1 MPCAQGV
8 SAARRAHG
16 GGAELGRRGGS
27 GSTSGRGG
35 GRAAGRCA
43 KQRDGDHGP
52 AGQDPPPGAVAYG
65 GGGAAWAWRGRDW
78 HRRKEHHH
86 ARLRPQERP
95 GGHHHGAL
103 APHGPPAPAP
113 HDRKRIIAL
122 VASDTEQGN
131 RGGGGGGGGGGGTSP
146 PLLVEV
152 DNEKDDSHTVIT
164 VTCHDVPGL
173 LTEITS
179 ALQDLHLDVA
189 RAEVGKSSDGF
200 AATDIFYVTD
210 VRSGSKV
217 DLPRVENVRS
227 RLYRIVAFALGV
239 DVSRWSDSLEAC
251 DKDLLFSMM
260 DSYVANDIVSIQR
273 SIISHVEYTIGR
285 SRYKFDDFEAY
296 LATSHSVRDRLI
308 ESWNDTQKWFH
319 EKDSKRI
326 YYLSME
332 FLTGR
337 TLTNALSNLE
347 LKGRYTESLAQ
358 LGHRMETLA
367 DKERDAAL
375 GNGGLGRLAA
385 CFLDSMATL
394 DLPAWGYGIRYQYGM
409 FRQSIVDGFQKEH
422 PDYWLNF
429 GNPWEIER
437 PNVRYPVKF
446 YGHVSVRNVDGEEV
460 FVWNPGEVVDAVAYD
475 NPIPGYRTPNT
486 INLRLWSAKPSRE
499 FDLESFNTG
508 DYIAAILNKQ
518 RAEAISSILYP
529 DDRTHEGK
537 ELRLKQQF
545 FLCSAS
551 LQDCVR
557 RYCDDHD
564 TFEEFPSKCAFQL
577 NDTHPT
583 IAIPELMR
591 LLMDEHFLGWNRAW
605 EITTRVFS
613 FTNHTVLPEALEK
626 WPVMLLESLLPR
638 HMQIIYDINWR
649 FMQRLRDDGYGDDSA
664 LLGRL
669 SIIEETRG
677 GNMVRMA
684 FLSMV
689 ASHTVNGVAAIHSE
703 LIKHT
708 IFRDFYAIWPDK
720 FQNKTNGVPPRRWLA
735 SANEPLASLITETL
749 GTDEWVMD
757 LELLSRLRAKAD
769 CPELQARWR
778 EVKDVAKA
786 KLAQLIFDTVGVRV
800 PAGALYDVHVKRIH
814 EYKRQLLNVFGVVHR
829 YDRIKGMT
837 AEERAGVVPRVVI
850 FGGKAAPGYEMAKR
864 IIKLI
869 SAVSEKVNN
878 DEEVGDLLKVVFL
891 PDYNVSL
898 AEVIVP
904 GAEVSQHISTAGTE
918 ASGTSNMKFAMNG
931 SLVLGTYDG
940 ATIEIA
946 EEVGRENL
954 FLFGTRSEDVDAL
967 RARRGELAVDPRF
980 HHVLGLV
987 RGGHFGWSDFF
998 TPLVQSVEGHGD
1010 FYLCGVDFQ
1019 SYVDVQDEVDEVYRD
1034 QREWMK
1040 RSILHV
1046 AGSGKFSSDRTIAEY
1061 AREIWDVHPSRLPP
1075 GRYQPPREG

>member
-1 MPCAQGV
+1 MRLPPFCCFFYSDIAYD
-8 SAARRAHG
+8 G
-16 GGAELGRRGGS
+16 GG
-27 GSTSGRGG
+27 
-35 GRAAGRCA
+35 CIYVYMYVY
-43 KQRDGDHGP
+43 P
-52 AGQDPPPGAVAYG
+52 MF
-65 GGGAAWAWRGRDW
+65 
-78 HRRKEHHH
+78 
-86 ARLRPQERP
+86 
-95 GGHHHGAL
+95 AL
-103 APHGPPAPAP
+103 PCVYVQA
-113 HDRKRIIAL
+113 
-122 VASDTEQGN
+122 
-131 RGGGGGGGGGGGTSP
+131 
-146 PLLVEV
+146 
-152 DNEKDDSHTVIT
+152 
-164 VTCHDVPGL
+164 HDVPGL

-179 ALQDLHLDVA
+179 TLQDLQLDVS
-189 RAEVGKSSDGF
+189 RAEVGKSKDGF
-200 AATDIFYVTD
+200 AADIFYVTD
-210 VRSGSKV
+210 VRSGEKV
-217 DLPRVENVRS
+217 SDNESVENIRL
-227 RLYRIVAFALGV
+227 RLYRIVAFALGI
-239 DVSRWSDSLEAC
+239 DTQRWSDGMENSQ
-251 DKDLLFSMM
+251 LLMSMM
-260 DSYVANDIVSIQR
+260 DKYAANDIVSIQR
-273 SIISHVEYTIGR
+273 SIVNHVEYTIAR

-319 EKDSKRI
+319 ARDTKRI

-337 TLTNALSNLE
+337 ALTNALFNLE
-347 LKGRYTESLAQ
+347 LKGRYKESLMQ
-358 LGHRMETLA
+358 LGHELETLVE
-367 DKERDAAL
+367 KERDAAL

-409 FRQSIVDGFQKEH
+409 FRQTIVDGFQKEQ

-446 YGHVSVRNVDGEEV
+446 YGHVTVRNVDGKEV
-460 FVWNPGEVVDAVAYD
+460 FVWNQGEVVDAVAYD

-486 INLRLWSAKPSRE
+486 LNLRLWSAKPSRE

-518 RAEAISSILYP
+518 RAETISSILYP

-551 LQDCVR
+551 LQDCIR
-557 RYCDDHD
+557 RYTDDHD
-564 TFEEFPSKCAFQL
+564 NFDMFPSKCTFQL

-591 LLMDEHFLGWNRAW
+591 LLMDEQLLSWSDAW
-605 EITTRVFS
+605 AITTKVFS

-626 WPVMLLESLLPR
+626 WPVVMLESLLPR

-649 FMQRLRDDGYGDDSA
+649 FMQELRDTGFGDDPA
-664 LLGRL
+664 FLGRL

-677 GNMVRMA
+677 GKMVRMA
-684 FLSMV
+684 YLAMV

-708 IFRDFYAIWPDK
+708 VFKDFYTISPDK
-720 FQNKTNGVPPRRWLA
+720 FQNKTNGVTPRRWLA
-735 SANEPLASLITETL
+735 SANEPLAALITETV
-749 GTDEWVMD
+749 GSDEWVMQLD
-757 LELLSRLRAKAD
+757 MLAQLRPKAED
-769 CPELQARWR
+769 PELQRKWR
-778 EVKDVAKA
+778 EVKNIAKK
-786 KLAQLIFDTVGVRV
+786 KLAQLIEDTVGVKV
-800 PAGALYDVHVKRIH
+800 PMNALYDVHVKRIH
-814 EYKRQLLNVFGVVHR
+814 EYKRQTLNIFGVIHR
-829 YDRIKGMT
+829 YDRIKNMSPD
-837 AEERAGVVPRVVI
+837 ERANVVPRVVV

-869 SAVSEKVNN
+869 SAVSEKINN
-878 DEEVGDLLKVVFL
+878 DSDVGDLLKVVFL

-904 GAEVSQHISTAGTE
+904 GSEISQHISTAGTE

-931 SLVLGTYDG
+931 SLVLGTHDG

-946 EEVGRENL
+946 EEVGDENV
-954 FLFGTRSEDVDAL
+954 FLFGAKAEEVDGL
-967 RARRGELAVDPRF
+967 REGRATYPVDPRF
-980 HHVLGLV
+980 LHVLHLI
-987 RGGHFGWSDFF
+987 RSGHFGWSDFF
-998 TPLVQSVEGHGD
+998 RPIVDSVEGHND
-1010 FYLCGVDFQ
+1010 FYLCGVDFA
-1019 SYVDVQDEVDEVYRD
+1019 SYVDIQDKVDEAYRN
-1034 QREWMK
+1034 QEEWIK

-1061 AREIWDVHPSRLPP
+1061 ASDIWDVEPCRIP
-1075 GRYQPPREG
+1075 GRWKPDAHSAGHF